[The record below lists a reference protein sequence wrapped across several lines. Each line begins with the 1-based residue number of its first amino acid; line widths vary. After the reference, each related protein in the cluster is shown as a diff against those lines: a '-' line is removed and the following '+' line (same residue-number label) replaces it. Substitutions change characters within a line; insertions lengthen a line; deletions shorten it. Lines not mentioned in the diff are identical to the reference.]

1 MLVPLFTK
9 KTFRSGF
16 TTQIFK
22 EVQCTEY
29 RVQAKQNWT
38 ILEKLGLFVYTVCI
52 IKNKFFYT
60 VLLLFNFLFFIY
72 ILRES
77 MCTVWMY
84 CMNPTSSWNQGFV
97 RWVGW
102 ISINGYWVGWPR
114 QFLTLFLSWRFK
126 IIV

>member
-1 MLVPLFTK
+1 MLVPLFIK
-9 KTFRSGF
+9 NTFRSGF
-16 TTQIFK
+16 TTLIFK

-77 MCTVWMY
+77 ICTVCTVCVLYEPHFLLEPRFREMSWLNFY
-84 CMNPTSSWNQGFV
+84 QWLLGWVASSV
-97 RWVGW
+97 LDIV
-102 ISINGYWVGWPR
+102 SIM
-114 QFLTLFLSWRFK
+114 K
-126 IIV
+126 I